1 MVMKFKKILK
11 VKYMVNKTKFINELE
26 KETQLSTEECLI
38 INDVLE
44 NNFIIGKKNKNK
56 IIPCNYCDNCI
67 GVGCVFIREM
77 VSETDRTRSH
87 VKAQ

>member
-1 MVMKFKKILK
+1 
-11 VKYMVNKTKFINELE
+11 MVNKTKFINELE

-56 IIPCNYCDNCI
+56 IITILIEKLNINY
-67 GVGCVFIREM
+67 EE
-77 VSETDRTRSH
+77 SENIYNISMKIILNSIKRKLKH
-87 VKAQ
+87 PFGL

>member
-1 MVMKFKKILK
+1 
-11 VKYMVNKTKFINELE
+11 MVNKPQFINELE

-56 IIPCNYCDNCI
+56 IITSLIEKLNINYKESENI
-67 GVGCVFIREM
+67 YN
-77 VSETDRTRSH
+77 VSIKIILSSIKRKLRHPFDL
-87 VKAQ
+87 

>member
-1 MVMKFKKILK
+1 
-11 VKYMVNKTKFINELE
+11 MVNKTKFINELE

-56 IIPCNYCDNCI
+56 IITSLIEKLNINYK
-67 GVGCVFIREM
+67 E
-77 VSETDRTRSH
+77 SEKIYNTSMKIILNSIKRKLKH
-87 VKAQ
+87 PFGL

>member
-1 MVMKFKKILK
+1 
-11 VKYMVNKTKFINELE
+11 MVNKTKFINELE

-56 IIPCNYCDNCI
+56 IITSLIEKLNIDY
-67 GVGCVFIREM
+67 EE
-77 VSETDRTRSH
+77 SEKIYNISMKIISNSIKR
-87 VKAQ
+87 KLKQPFGL